1 MDPFIYV
8 IFAVP
13 VTGLIFGLWV
23 AWHMRKDR
31 LHEERMFRFRCW
43 ARGQE
48 YIGPDTLRR
57 RGDVWKEKENK

>member
-1 MDPFIYV
+1 V

-43 ARGQE
+43 ARSMN
-48 YIGPDTLRR
+48 YLGPDCLVR
-57 RGDVWKEKENK
+57 RGDKFRDKQK